1 MLERNRDNTRERC
14 AQARIID
21 VGVIQ
26 PGGGGQGRKRSNISK
41 KGCTSGNRGN
51 TRKKRGAQGRKRG

>member
-14 AQARIID
+14 AQARVID

-26 PGGGGQGRKRSNISK
+26 AGGGRQGRKRSNISK
-41 KGCTSGNRGN
+41 KGWACWII
-51 TRKKRGAQGRKRG
+51 QGRDVHRLEL